1 MSAPSTATVNVSM
14 IINGTT
20 GITTTQELPDVVE
33 GNATSAKQPTSR
45 VTVPPTSAVSSLL
58 DTPILF
64 SVNVVGNKVGVV
76 SILSG

>member
-45 VTVPPTSAVSSLL
+45 VPPTSAVSSLL